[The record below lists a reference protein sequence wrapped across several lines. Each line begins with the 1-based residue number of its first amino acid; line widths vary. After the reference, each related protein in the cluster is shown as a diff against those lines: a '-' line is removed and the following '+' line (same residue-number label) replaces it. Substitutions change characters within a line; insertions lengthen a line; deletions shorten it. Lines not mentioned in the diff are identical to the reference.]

1 MINLGTGKIKDIYM
15 GIDGISK
22 VYLGT
27 NLIWEK
33 VKFEG
38 LSVVGFGEVTFN
50 DGGDYE
56 LPLNTSLKFT
66 DNTNTL
72 NYLDLISGGKTYRIF
87 KDSTTF
93 EIRNKIPFKLSR
105 EGIWDI
111 KIIQSNEQPKVII

>member
-1 MINLGTGKIKDIYM
+1 MINLGTDKIKDIYM

-27 NLIWEK
+27 DLIWEK

-56 LPLNTSLKFT
+56 LPLNTPLKFT
-66 DNTNTL
+66 NNATG
-72 NYLDLISGGKTYRIF
+72 YYWIKLIVGSKQYSIS
-87 KDSTTF
+87 KESTTF
-93 EIRNKIPFKLSR
+93 EIRNKIPFKIYK
-105 EGIWDI
+105 EGIWDAQF
-111 KIIQSNEQPKVII
+111 IQSNEPPTVII